1 MSKTYS
7 QMTPAERIADR
18 IAKNRAIDAKVQS
31 APKPEPKPVS
41 VPRWFTPEVAQ
52 AADDIVSGKGQPVIV
67 KCWNRDIIIAFS
79 HAEAIRTLLSA
90 KLAKW
95 EAEGSSRSVRGRE
108 GWSTVS
114 VQTAINAVR
123 DTLRINFPTN
133 HGEAQD
139 VLKALGFQLERLA
152 DGHTTILIGY
162 KEN

>member
-1 MSKTYS
+1 MNKPYS

-18 IAKNRAIDAKVQS
+18 IAKNRAIDAKVAS
-31 APKPEPKPVS
+31 VPAPAPKPVS

-52 AADDIVSGKGQPVIV
+52 AAEDIVSGKGQPVIV
-67 KCWNRDIIIAFS
+67 RCWRREIIISAT
-79 HAEAIRTLLSA
+79 HAEAIRSLLRD

-95 EAEGSSRSVRGRE
+95 EANGSSRSTRGRE

-123 DTLRINFPTN
+123 DTVRINFPTN

-139 VLKALGFQLERLA
+139 VLEALGFQLERLS
-152 DGHTTILIGY
+152 DNHTTIVIGY